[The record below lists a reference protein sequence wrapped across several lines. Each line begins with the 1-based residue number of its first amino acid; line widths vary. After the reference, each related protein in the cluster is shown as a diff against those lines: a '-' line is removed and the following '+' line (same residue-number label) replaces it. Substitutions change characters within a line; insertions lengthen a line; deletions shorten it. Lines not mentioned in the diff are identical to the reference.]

1 MLSACYAPCC
11 ALCTAALTLSKDA
24 AKPPWWQ
31 SKEKETM
38 GHRVVRG
45 VAAMQLVSYRVASVV
60 YYEGA
65 GDRTAETC

>member
-1 MLSACYAPCC
+1 MPRVVRC
-11 ALCTAALTLSKDA
+11 AAALTLSKDA